1 MDNRVGFRNVHIYN
15 GITGEMLGGLRQ
27 NGSITEA
34 VFLSML
40 NDILLIADEPLEV
53 KERDSQ
59 RTILPSSNPLEF
71 GSMEMNK
78 EPCFLLYPHKA
89 KKVNAVAAR
98 TRSEVSSFNIL
109 ILPMYS
115 TTPTTNI
122 PTRENVR
129 RATPETHV
137 LDPRD
142 PRTNL
147 PANRHAHTTDFRAT
161 CMPPVE
167 YHN

>member
-59 RTILPSSNPLEF
+59 RTILPSSNHLEF
-71 GSMEMNK
+71 GIYDVYCNGKCPHSMKQAMTSLINY
-78 EPCFLLYPHKA
+78 LDRLYGNEQGTLFPSLPPQSEEGQCCC
-89 KKVNAVAAR
+89 
-98 TRSEVSSFNIL
+98 RSN
-109 ILPMYS
+109 P
-115 TTPTTNI
+115 
-122 PTRENVR
+122 
-129 RATPETHV
+129 
-137 LDPRD
+137 
-142 PRTNL
+142 
-147 PANRHAHTTDFRAT
+147 FRSL
-161 CMPPVE
+161 
-167 YHN
+167 